1 MFFILILIAVISIF
15 IYGYIPY
22 RALILLERKYNNKD
36 ACIQPIN
43 MVTNDP
49 QLMNTDEECQNWR
62 REYRNKFDEIFR
74 EADVDSS
81 DNFRAMLVSLYRRF
95 NIPVPF

>member
-62 REYRNKFDEIFR
+62 REYINKFDEIFR
-74 EADVDSS
+74 VGSS
-81 DNFRAMLVSLYRRF
+81 DNFRATLVNLYRRF